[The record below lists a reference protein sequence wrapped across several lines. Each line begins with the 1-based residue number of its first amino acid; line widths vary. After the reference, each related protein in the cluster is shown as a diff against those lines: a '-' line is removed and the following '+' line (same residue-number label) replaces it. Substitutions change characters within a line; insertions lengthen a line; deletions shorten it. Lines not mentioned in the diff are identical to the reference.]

1 MDPMQEIMQMFFVEC
16 EELLEA
22 LQEGLEVLD
31 AQPDDIETINT
42 VFRAVHSIKGGAAAF
57 SLNSLVE
64 FAHTFE
70 TTLDAVRSG
79 RLEASEEVR
88 HTLTRSADVLGDL
101 VAAARDG
108 GEVDAARIQ
117 AQADALT
124 AFCNLSEP
132 QKPAEPAAAK
142 GAAAPEDAG
151 EEQVVSDTAPE
162 EHPAIETVDTDTEVL
177 RNSEVMPHWV
187 IWFRPFSSLFERGN
201 EPALM
206 LRELAELG
214 EMTVTCDLSALPHLE
229 EIDPTEAYVGWQI
242 EIATEAPENA
252 LHEVFDFAEGDCEL
266 SVRRLNAGET
276 EAADMEVVDP
286 ETPPTPPA
294 AEAPAPAMEVIAPA
308 AATGMPQPEA
318 EESEAPKQSATPS
331 APSAAAPQSPTK
343 AAAAES
349 GNASRGGGGSATV
362 RVDLERVDRLINLV
376 GELVINQ
383 AMLSQ
388 SVIESGLANSSA
400 IAVGLDEFKHLTR
413 EVQESVLA
421 IRAQPVKSLFQRMA
435 RIVREAAD
443 HTGKQVKFVTEG
455 EMTEVDKTVIERLAD
470 PLTHMIRNAVDHG
483 LETPETRRER
493 GKGTEGTI
501 SLTAEHRS
509 GRVLIE
515 VSDNGAGINR
525 ERVQQIAVDKGLIAP
540 DAVLTNTEIDNLLFL
555 PGFSTA
561 KVVSDLS
568 GRGVGMDVVKRSIGA
583 LGGRISISSQP
594 GEGSTFSI
602 SLPLTLAILD
612 GMIVS
617 VADQTVVVP
626 LSAILEMLKPE
637 AAQIHPLGADEK
649 VVQVRGEF
657 VPIIYVGYQLGFAP
671 ALDDYRE
678 RVMLLIETSDGEQRA
693 LVVDSIQDQR
703 QVVIKGLEEN
713 YGEVSGIAAAT
724 ILGDGRIALILDTDA
739 IVSDAARNFAAT
751 RTSLA
756 LAG

>member
-22 LQEGLEVLD
+22 MQEGLEALNE
-31 AQPDDIETINT
+31 QPGDIETINT

-57 SLNSLVE
+57 SLNALVE

-79 RLEASEEVR
+79 RLEASEDVLR
-88 HTLTRSADVLGDL
+88 TLTRSADVLGDL
-101 VAAARDG
+101 VVASRDG
-108 GEVDAARIQ
+108 GEVDPERVQGQVDALVTLCNPDAARPK
-117 AQADALT
+117 AEKAPEAVVAPQADEKAVP
-124 AFCNLSEP
+124 A
-132 QKPAEPAAAK
+132 AEPEA
-142 GAAAPEDAG
+142 
-151 EEQVVSDTAPE
+151 V
-162 EHPAIETVDTDTEVL
+162 EVT
-177 RNSEVMPHWV
+177 RWR
-187 IWFRPFSSLFERGN
+187 IRFRPFPALFERGN
-201 EPALM
+201 EPAHL
-206 LRELAELG
+206 LRELSELG
-214 EMTVTCDLSALPHLE
+214 EMRVTCDISALPPLATLVPGE
-229 EIDPTEAYVGWQI
+229 AYLGWEIDLASD
-242 EIATEAPENA
+242 APESA
-252 LHEVFDFAEGDCEL
+252 IQEVFDFVDGDCEL
-266 SVRRLNAGET
+266 TIERVGQDQGSLAET
-276 EAADMEVVDP
+276 VSAVGLSPGSANVAASDIEYEEASEVVADAPAPSP
-286 ETPPTPPA
+286 EAIKPA
-294 AEAPAPAMEVIAPA
+294 ASAVASPRKATAAPAPA
-308 AATGMPQPEA
+308 
-318 EESEAPKQSATPS
+318 S
-331 APSAAAPQSPTK
+331 
-343 AAAAES
+343 
-349 GNASRGGGGSATV
+349 GGGGGGGGGATATV

-443 HTGKQVKFVTEG
+443 HTGKQVKFITEG

-483 LETPETRRER
+483 LEMPDVRRQKGKTP
-493 GKGTEGTI
+493 EGTI

-515 VSDNGAGINR
+515 VTDNGAGINR
-525 ERVQQIAVDKGLIAP
+525 ERVLQIAVEKGLVAP
-540 DAVLTNTEIDNLLFL
+540 DAQLSNSEIDNLLFL

-561 KVVSDLS
+561 KVISDLS
-568 GRGVGMDVVKRSIGA
+568 GRGVGMDVVKRSIAA
-583 LGGRISISSQP
+583 LGGRIVIASQP

-637 AAQIHPLGADEK
+637 KAQIHPLGADER

-657 VPIIYVGYQLGFAP
+657 VPIIDVGHQLGFGE
-671 ALDDYRE
+671 ALNDYQD

-693 LVVDSIQDQR
+693 LVVDGIQDQR

-739 IVSDAARNFAAT
+739 IVSDAARNFTAT
-751 RTSLA
+751 RTSFA

>member
-22 LQEGLEVLD
+22 MQEGLEALNE
-31 AQPDDIETINT
+31 QPNDIETVNT

-57 SLNSLVE
+57 SLNALVE

-79 RLEASEEVR
+79 RLEASEDVLR
-88 HTLTRSADVLGDL
+88 TLTRSADVLGDL
-101 VAAARDG
+101 VVMSRDG
-108 GEVDAARIQ
+108 GEIDPERVQTQVDALV
-117 AQADALT
+117 AL
-124 AFCNLSEP
+124 CNP
-132 QKPAEPAAAK
+132 DAAK
-142 GAAAPEDAG
+142 VEAEAPPKPVPQAAVITTTETVVGAAGPPRW
-151 EEQVVSDTAPE
+151 Q
-162 EHPAIETVDTDTEVL
+162 I
-177 RNSEVMPHWV
+177 R
-187 IWFRPFSSLFERGN
+187 FRPFSRLFERGN
-201 EPALM
+201 EPAHM
-206 LRELAELG
+206 LRELSELG
-214 EMTVTCDLSALPHLE
+214 EMHVSCDTSALPPLGE
-229 EIDPTEAYVGWQI
+229 LLPGEAYLGWVI
-242 EIATEAPENA
+242 ELVSDAPESSIQ
-252 LHEVFDFAEGDCEL
+252 EVFDFVEGDCEL
-266 SVRRLNAGET
+266 TIERLGQEQET
-276 EAADMEVVDP
+276 FTEIAFT
-286 ETPPTPPA
+286 ETA
-294 AEAPAPAMEVIAPA
+294 FI
-308 AATGMPQPEA
+308 
-318 EESEAPKQSATPS
+318 ATPS
-331 APSAAAPQSPTK
+331 AETANVSVSDTKDTASGTTEAVDPHSAEAVSPASGPPSRKSVPAQAPSST
-343 AAAAES
+343 
-349 GNASRGGGGSATV
+349 GGGATATV

-483 LETPETRRER
+483 LELPEVRK
-493 GKGTEGTI
+493 GKGKNPEGTI

-515 VSDNGAGINR
+515 VTDNGAGINR
-525 ERVQQIAVDKGLIAP
+525 ERVLQIAVDKGLVAS
-540 DAVLTNTEIDNLLFL
+540 DAQLSNNEIDNLLFL

-568 GRGVGMDVVKRSIGA
+568 GRGVGMDVVKRSIAA
-583 LGGRISISSQP
+583 LGGRITIASQP

-617 VADQTVVVP
+617 VADQTIVVP

-637 AAQIHPLGADEK
+637 ESQIHPLGADER

-657 VPIIYVGYQLGFAP
+657 VPIIDVGHQLGFGE
-671 ALDDYRE
+671 ALTDYQD
-678 RVMLLIETSDGEQRA
+678 RVILLIETSDGDQRA

-739 IVSDAARNFAAT
+739 VVSDAARNFAVN
-751 RTSLA
+751 RTSFA
-756 LAG
+756 MAG

>member
-22 LQEGLEVLD
+22 MQEGLD
-31 AQPDDIETINT
+31 ALNTQPDDIETVNT

-57 SLNSLVE
+57 SLNDLVE

-79 RLEASEEVR
+79 RLVASEDVL
-88 HTLTRSADVLGDL
+88 HTLTRSSDVLGDL
-101 VAAARDG
+101 VVAARDG
-108 GEVDAARIQ
+108 GEVDAERVKVQ
-117 AQADALT
+117 VDALV
-124 AFCNLSEP
+124 AFCNPDSGKATPETEAPSETP
-132 QKPAEPAAAK
+132 VAEA
-142 GAAAPEDAG
+142 GDTEEIQAP
-151 EEQVVSDTAPE
+151 VSSSDTTGALPQWR
-162 EHPAIETVDTDTEVL
+162 IQ
-177 RNSEVMPHWV
+177 
-187 IWFRPFSSLFERGN
+187 FRPFSSLFERGN
-201 EPALM
+201 EPAHL
-206 LRELAELG
+206 LRELSELG
-214 EMTVTCDLSALPHLE
+214 EMRANCDVSALPE
-229 EIDPTEAYVGWQI
+229 FADIVPTEAYFHWI
-242 EIATEAPENA
+242 IDLISDAPENA
-252 LHEVFDFAEGDCEL
+252 IQEIFDFVDGDCEL
-266 SVRRLNAGET
+266 RIACLTDSEDGASGENEDTEPSAGAPDGSDAPCPSSVDTEEGSKETAAKADAAPQRLDKA
-276 EAADMEVVDP
+276 
-286 ETPPTPPA
+286 PPA
-294 AEAPAPAMEVIAPA
+294 SDAKAKDA
-308 AATGMPQPEA
+308 
-318 EESEAPKQSATPS
+318 
-331 APSAAAPQSPTK
+331 AAAPRK
-343 AAAAES
+343 AATSPAAS
-349 GNASRGGGGSATV
+349 GGGATATV

-483 LETPETRRER
+483 LEMPDIRKER
-493 GKGTEGTI
+493 GKSTEGTI
-501 SLTAEHRS
+501 HLTAEHRS

-515 VSDNGAGINR
+515 VIDNGAGINR
-525 ERVQQIAVDKGLIAP
+525 ERVFQIAVDKGLIAS
-540 DAVLTNTEIDNLLFL
+540 DAQLSNSEIDNLLFL

-568 GRGVGMDVVKRSIGA
+568 GRGVGMDVVKRSIAA
-583 LGGRISISSQP
+583 LGGRISIASQP

-637 AAQIHPLGADEK
+637 EAQIHPLGADER

-657 VPIIYVGYQLGFAP
+657 VPIIDVGHQLGFGK
-671 ALDDYRE
+671 ALTDYQD

-693 LVVDSIQDQR
+693 LVVDGIQDQR

-739 IVSDAARNFAAT
+739 IVSDAARHFAAT
-751 RTSLA
+751 RSSLA

>member
-22 LQEGLEVLD
+22 MQEGLEALNE
-31 AQPDDIETINT
+31 QPDDIETVNT

-57 SLNSLVE
+57 SLNALVE

-70 TTLDAVRSG
+70 TTLDALRSG
-79 RLEASEEVR
+79 RLSASEDVLR
-88 HTLTRSADVLGDL
+88 TLTRSADVLGDL
-101 VAAARDG
+101 VVASRDG
-108 GEVDAARIQ
+108 GEVDPERIQ
-117 AQADALT
+117 TQVDALVALCNPDAAKAGTEKAPEAIVAPQADKT
-124 AFCNLSEP
+124 VIT
-132 QKPAEPAAAK
+132 AEP
-142 GAAAPEDAG
+142 DA
-151 EEQVVSDTAPE
+151 DTAEAPRWR
-162 EHPAIETVDTDTEVL
+162 I
-177 RNSEVMPHWV
+177 R
-187 IWFRPFSSLFERGN
+187 FRPFPGLFERGN
-201 EPALM
+201 EPAHM
-206 LRELAELG
+206 LRELSELG
-214 EMTVTCDLSALPHLE
+214 EMRVTCDTSALPPLA
-229 EIDPTEAYVGWQI
+229 DLVPGEAYLGWEI
-242 EIATEAPENA
+242 ELASDMPESA
-252 LHEVFDFAEGDCEL
+252 IQEIFDFVEGDCDLTIECIAQDPGVPAVTASPADPFL
-266 SVRRLNAGET
+266 ESADVLAPDIEDEIL
-276 EAADMEVVDP
+276 EAAAYAPATSP
-286 ETPPTPPA
+286 EAATPA
-294 AEAPAPAMEVIAPA
+294 ASAPPRKPTTAPAPA
-308 AATGMPQPEA
+308 
-318 EESEAPKQSATPS
+318 SS
-331 APSAAAPQSPTK
+331 
-343 AAAAES
+343 
-349 GNASRGGGGSATV
+349 GGGGATATV

-483 LETPETRRER
+483 LEMPDARREK
-493 GKGTEGTI
+493 GKNPEGTI

-515 VSDNGAGINR
+515 VTDNGAGINR
-525 ERVQQIAVDKGLIAP
+525 ERVLKIAVEKGLVAP
-540 DAVLTNTEIDNLLFL
+540 DTQLSNNEIDNLLFL

-568 GRGVGMDVVKRSIGA
+568 GRGVGMDVVKRSIAA
-583 LGGRISISSQP
+583 LGGRIAIASQP

-637 AAQIHPLGADEK
+637 EAQIHPLGADER

-657 VPIIYVGYQLGFAP
+657 VPIIDVGHQLGFGE
-671 ALDDYRE
+671 ALSDYQD

-693 LVVDSIQDQR
+693 LVVDGIQDQR

-739 IVSDAARNFAAT
+739 IVSDAARNFAAI
-751 RTSLA
+751 RTSFA

>member
-22 LQEGLEVLD
+22 MQEGLETLNE
-31 AQPDDIETINT
+31 QPDDIETVNT

-57 SLNSLVE
+57 SLNALVE

-79 RLEASEEVR
+79 RLTASEDVLR
-88 HTLTRSADVLGDL
+88 TLTRSADVLGDL
-101 VAAARDG
+101 VVAARDG
-108 GEVDAARIQ
+108 GEVDPSRVQ
-117 AQADALT
+117 VQVDALV
-124 AFCNLSEP
+124 AFCDPDAAQPKVDETSGDPSADEP
-132 QKPAEPAAAK
+132 PAAA
-142 GAAAPEDAG
+142 APDA
-151 EEQVVSDTAPE
+151 DA
-162 EHPAIETVDTDTEVL
+162 TEL
-177 RNSEVMPHWV
+177 PRWRIH
-187 IWFRPFSSLFERGN
+187 FRPFSSLFERGN
-201 EPALM
+201 EPAHM
-206 LRELAELG
+206 LRELSELG
-214 EMTVTCDLSALPHLE
+214 EMDVTCDTSALPAFSDLV
-229 EIDPTEAYVGWQI
+229 PGEAYLGWVIDLASDVPESAIQ
-242 EIATEAPENA
+242 EI
-252 LHEVFDFAEGDCEL
+252 FDFVDGDCEL
-266 SVRRLNAGET
+266 TIERVARDEAIPAETAAPEPAIVAGDPPDLAET
-276 EAADMEVVDP
+276 FAPDIEETDSSPVAAD
-286 ETPPTPPA
+286 TPARPKAQSKATPTPPR
-294 AEAPAPAMEVIAPA
+294 
-308 AATGMPQPEA
+308 
-318 EESEAPKQSATPS
+318 K
-331 APSAAAPQSPTK
+331 SAAPTT
-343 AAAAES
+343 AAS
-349 GNASRGGGGSATV
+349 GSGSAGGGATATV

-483 LETPETRRER
+483 LEMPDIRKEK
-493 GKGTEGTI
+493 GKSSEGTI

-515 VSDNGAGINR
+515 VTDNGAGINR
-525 ERVQQIAVDKGLIAP
+525 ERVLQIAIDKGLIAP
-540 DAVLTNTEIDNLLFL
+540 DAQLSNSEIDNLLFL

-568 GRGVGMDVVKRSIGA
+568 GRGVGMDVVKRSIAA
-583 LGGRISISSQP
+583 LGGRIAIASQP

-637 AAQIHPLGADEK
+637 EAQIHPLGADER

-657 VPIIYVGYQLGFAP
+657 VPIIDVGHQLGFGE
-671 ALDDYRE
+671 ALTDYQD

-693 LVVDSIQDQR
+693 LVVDGIQDQR

-751 RTSLA
+751 RTSFA